1 MTETGPS
8 VATSEALL
16 ARVLVSIDV
25 SPSSRA
31 ALVAACAVAGV
42 LEAELVSLCVEDR
55 DVSRLAAL
63 PLAQEIAFSSRRTRN
78 LDSELVKREFTVRA
92 EAARRAVS
100 QLAQEA
106 SLKWAF
112 SIVEGR
118 NNTVLAQAAGAQ
130 DLLVTSLDAPCF
142 RTRESLLRYV
152 EEVVERRGAS
162 LLVLRE
168 AKAERQV
175 RLSHGLRPVVTV
187 DEGGR
192 RGAQACA
199 LGARIAQNR
208 SMVMRALSGQFKTA
222 HKFADEAR
230 TLKASLFVIPF
241 EQLGSIEKID
251 LRALTATCACPML
264 ILGPGKAPKSAL

>member
-1 MTETGPS
+1 MTEAGPTGAAKEP
-8 VATSEALL
+8 LL

-31 ALVAACAVAGV
+31 ALVAACALAGA

-63 PLAQEIAFSSRRTRN
+63 PLAQEIAFSSRRTRT
-78 LDSELVKREFTVRA
+78 LDSAVIKREFAVRA

-106 SLKWAF
+106 SLKWVF
-112 SIVEGR
+112 STIEGR
-118 NNTVLAQAAGAQ
+118 NNTALAEAAGAQ
-130 DLLVTSLDAPCF
+130 DLLVTSLDASCF
-142 RTRESLLRYV
+142 HTRESLLLYIG
-152 EEVVERRGAS
+152 EVVERRGAS
-162 LLVLRE
+162 LLILRD
-168 AKAERQV
+168 AKAERQA

-187 DEGGR
+187 DEGGP

-208 SMVMRALSGQFKTA
+208 GMVMRTLSGQFKTA

-230 TLKASLFVIPF
+230 TLKASLFIIPF
-241 EQLGSIEKID
+241 EQLGHMEKID
-251 LRALTATCACPML
+251 LRTLTATCGCPML
-264 ILGPGKAPKSAL
+264 ILGPGKAA